1 MVWAGTDGGH
11 GDLRVHEEE
20 GDDPDDG
27 VRVLGEVGLEGGRME
42 TIPRFLEN
50 IFLRNLYFLQWIY
63 NHSM

>member
-1 MVWAGTDGGH
+1 MVRAGTECSH
-11 GDLRVHEEE
+11 GDLCVHEDE

-42 TIPRFLEN
+42 TIPQFLEN
-50 IFLRNLYFLQWIY
+50 IFLTNLYFLQWIY